1 MRNMIIEYKESL
13 LSKVFIL
20 WRNLNDDLD
29 GLKQE
34 FFRYYS
40 EEGKRIIEEKIKL
53 KEDLNVFLLLKD
65 LSFIKSLIDLYKHAN
80 YFI

>member
-40 EEGKRIIEEKIKL
+40 EEGKRIIEEKIK
-53 KEDLNVFLLLKD
+53 
-65 LSFIKSLIDLYKHAN
+65 SYK
-80 YFI
+80 YFINTGIS

>member
-1 MRNMIIEYKESL
+1 M

-80 YFI
+80 NFI